1 MSRHAEPVAHPGR
14 DERFGAGRS
23 AVVVVASTSAAA
35 GQAEDT
41 AGPLLVDWLS
51 GLGYDCPAPLVVADG
66 EPVAAALREVLVD
79 APEAERPR
87 VVVTTG
93 GTGLNPDDR
102 TPEATEPLLDRPT
115 PGIMHALWTRGLAAT
130 PHAVMSRGVAGVAG
144 TTFVVNLPGSRGG
157 VRDGIA
163 VLDPL
168 LPHIQAQIEDVRDH
182 GARA

>member
-1 MSRHAEPVAHPGR
+1 MSRHADPVAHAGR
-14 DERFGAGRS
+14 DELFGAGRT
-23 AVVVVASTSAAA
+23 AVVLVASTSAAA
-35 GQAEDT
+35 GRAEDT
-41 AGPLLVDWLS
+41 AGPLLVEWLT
-51 GLGYDCPAPLVVADG
+51 GLGYACPAPLVVADG
-66 EPVAAALREVLVD
+66 DPVAAELRRLLVETPAAD
-79 APEAERPR
+79 RPR

-115 PGIMHALWTRGLAAT
+115 PGIMHALWTRGLTAT
-130 PHAVMSRGVAGVAG
+130 PRAVMSRGVAGVSG
-144 TTFVVNLPGSRGG
+144 STFVVNLPGSRGG

-163 VLDPL
+163 VLDGL